1 MRGGSIPLLA
11 WGLLLV
17 ALMVINAIWTG
28 DAIQVG
34 TFAAAALAVF
44 GGAAAFLAL
53 APRES
58 LRRGAPPPAP
68 GPESVPRGSAGAL
81 LFGLGVASIV
91 FGLVFGTFPIFFG
104 AGLVIAGLG
113 RLATEIRAERETR
126 VEAAERLGGEAP
138 K

>member
-17 ALMVINAIWTG
+17 ILLVINAVWAG
-28 DAIQVG
+28 DAIQTG
-34 TFAAAALAVF
+34 TFAAAILAVF

-58 LRRGAPPPAP
+58 LRRGPPRLMP
-68 GPESVPRGSAGAL
+68 GPEAVPRASAGAL
-81 LFGLGVASIV
+81 LFGLGVGSIL
-91 FGLVFGTFPIFFG
+91 FGLVFGTFPIYFG
-104 AGLVIAGLG
+104 IGLVAAGLG
-113 RLATEIRAERETR
+113 RLVMEHRAERKTR
-126 VEAAERLGGEAP
+126 IEAAERLRRETP

>member
-1 MRGGSIPLLA
+1 VRGGSIPLLA
-11 WGLLLV
+11 WGTLLV
-17 ALMVINAIWTG
+17 ILMVINWIWAG

-34 TFAAAALAVF
+34 TFAAAVLAVF

-58 LRRGAPPPAP
+58 LRRGAPPHVVGA
-68 GPESVPRGSAGAL
+68 EAVPRASAGAL

-104 AGLVIAGLG
+104 IGLVLAGLG
-113 RLATEIRAERETR
+113 RLAMELRAERESR
-126 VEAAERLGGEAP
+126 VEAAERVRRETP
-138 K
+138 E